1 MVKWS
6 KTKFNKEAKST
17 MKWYFL
23 IVSILIGN
31 ICLSQTGTELPII
44 KTDTTS
50 CMCHE
55 QLKFVIEYI
64 EANNP
69 AFQKIRLK
77 KNEYKTYTINKMRL
91 IEKCKDE
98 KDTII
103 CLRWLKE
110 YVTSIKDHHTNIYLL
125 KSQNNNSI
133 TKSMSKPYEFKTISD
148 SINYVRVA
156 SFDGKLE
163 KELNAFYDS
172 ITQVLMTRP
181 YLVIDVRGNG
191 GGNDACFYGL
201 MRFIY
206 TNPIKID
213 DCDVW
218 VSDENIKLYSKYYPK
233 NELLIQRMK
242 VAKSNS
248 FISISKNQVWKVSN
262 YTKLPCKVFILQ
274 DKGVASSAE
283 DFIFYAKQSKK
294 VTTIGTNTGGYTGF
308 GNVMSIFTPNK
319 LFQLQCTTTRYK
331 KGSEFEY
338 VGHSPDIKILD
349 FATWENVVVDA
360 IKHEIE

>member
-55 QLKFVIEYI
+55 QMKFVIEYI

-69 AFQKIRLK
+69 AYQKIRTNKRENK
-77 KNEYKTYTINKMRL
+77 KYTLNKLSLVERSKF
-91 IEKCKDE
+91 ET
-98 KDTII
+98 DTIK
-103 CLRWLKE
+103 CLQWLKE
-110 YVTSIKDHHTNIYLL
+110 YVTSIKDHHTNIFLF
-125 KSQNNNSI
+125 KQTNANPS
-133 TKSMSKPYEFKTISD
+133 TESMSKPYEFNVILD
-148 SINYVRVA
+148 SINYVRIS

-163 KELNAFYDS
+163 KELNNFYDS
-172 ITQVLMTRP
+172 IAMSLMSKP
-181 YLVIDVRGNG
+181 YLVVDLRDNG
-191 GGNDACFYGL
+191 GGNDACYHKL

-206 TNPIKID
+206 TNPIEVD
-213 DCDVW
+213 DCEVW
-218 VSDENIKLYSKYYPK
+218 ASDENIRLYSKYFGHNK
-233 NELLIQRMK
+233 ALIQRMK
-242 VAKSNS
+242 ESKINS
-248 FISISKNQVWKVSN
+248 FVTVSKNQTWKIGNKTS
-262 YTKLPCKVFILQ
+262 YPRRVFILQ
-274 DKGVASSAE
+274 NKGMASSAE
-283 DFIFYAKQSKK
+283 DFVFYAHQSKK

-308 GNVMSIFTPNK
+308 GNVMTIYTPNK
-319 LFQLQCTTTRYK
+319 LFQLQTTTTRYK
-331 KGSEFEY
+331 KGSKFEY
-338 VGHSPDIKILD
+338 VGHSPDIKIQD
-349 FATWENVVVDA
+349 FTTWENIVVDA